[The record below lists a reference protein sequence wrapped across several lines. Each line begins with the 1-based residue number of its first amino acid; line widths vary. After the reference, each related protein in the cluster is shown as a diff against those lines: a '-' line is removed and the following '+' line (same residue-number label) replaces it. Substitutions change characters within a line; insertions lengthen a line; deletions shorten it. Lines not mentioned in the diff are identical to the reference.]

1 MSAPNIDSLAG
12 QGEFHSKKPGAE
24 PLTHG
29 GHKPGVKVGND
40 AAPEFSTE
48 AHEPGTAP
56 SKDAFQPNP
65 ESEVPG
71 QAQNNVATTQTD
83 ALGSLPGATSGSV
96 HNATQFGKPAQGE
109 SSAEAHSDKT
119 ERRTGVEGHLQYGQ
133 SAETGDGSVEG
144 KARAIGADLEGRA
157 GELEGQKGAS
167 GAAEG
172 GVNWPGAE
180 SAEPVSA
187 EALASERR

>member
-48 AHEPGTAP
+48 VHEPGTAP
-56 SKDAFQPNP
+56 SKDSFQPNA

-71 QAQNNVATTQTD
+71 QAD

-109 SSAEAHSDKT
+109 SSAEAHSDKK

-157 GELEGQKGAS
+157 GELKGQKGAS
-167 GAAEG
+167 GASEG

-187 EALASERR
+187 EALAFERR

>member
-1 MSAPNIDSLAG
+1 M
-12 QGEFHSKKPGAE
+12 
-24 PLTHG
+24 
-29 GHKPGVKVGND
+29 
-40 AAPEFSTE
+40 PEFSAE

-56 SKDAFQPNP
+56 SKDTFQPNP

-71 QAQNNVATTQTD
+71 QAHNGAAA
-83 ALGSLPGATSGSV
+83 ALGSLPGATSGTV

-119 ERRTGVEGHLQYGQ
+119 ERRTGLGGHLQPGQ
-133 SAETGDGSVEG
+133 SATTGDGSVEE
-144 KARAIGADLEGRA
+144 KARATGADLEGRA
-157 GELEGQKGAS
+157 AELKGQKGAS
-167 GAAEG
+167 GASEG